1 MALAR
6 AFASSAKIL
15 FADEP
20 TGNLDTKTGAT
31 IIDLLF
37 ELNRE
42 FGTTLVLVTHD
53 LRLAERCDRSILIDS
68 GVITAEPIQAK
79 ASALIES

>member
-1 MALAR
+1 
-6 AFASSAKIL
+6 
-15 FADEP
+15 
-20 TGNLDTKTGAT
+20 
-31 IIDLLF
+31 
-37 ELNRE
+37 
-42 FGTTLVLVTHD
+42 